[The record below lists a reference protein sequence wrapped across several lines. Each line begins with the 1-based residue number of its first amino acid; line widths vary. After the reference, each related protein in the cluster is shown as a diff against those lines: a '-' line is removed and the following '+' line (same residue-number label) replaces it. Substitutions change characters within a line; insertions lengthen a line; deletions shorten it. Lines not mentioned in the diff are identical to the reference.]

1 MKDRADRLV
10 AGFYAALGGI
20 FGIGIS
26 LVLFWYRHGSKWSGW
41 VGLSICIAVGSLC
54 GWLTYRF
61 RDQEVDLPLAALE
74 HADQMHLVRRLCM
87 VIGSLMGLYVLWY
100 LALGSR

>member
-1 MKDRADRLV
+1 M
-10 AGFYAALGGI
+10 
-20 FGIGIS
+20 
-26 LVLFWYRHGSKWSGW
+26 
-41 VGLSICIAVGSLC
+41 
-54 GWLTYRF
+54 TYRF

-74 HADQMHLVRRLCM
+74 HADQMHLARRLCM